1 MVSYGQ
7 GGAFLGTEMDLGDS
21 RAGNAWVAV
30 ALVSASA
37 WALQALKQQ
46 ARADGGNGG
55 RDTAPEC
62 LAGKLIALSLE
73 EKDS

>member
-1 MVSYGQ
+1 
-7 GGAFLGTEMDLGDS
+7 MDLGDS
-21 RAGNAWVAV
+21 RAGNTRVAG

-37 WALQALKQQ
+37 WALQVLKQQ
-46 ARADGGNGG
+46 ARADGERRG

-73 EKDS
+73 EEEEDS